1 MNTHHTFDVCIVGAG
16 PAGTTTSLFLSK
28 YNIDHLLIE
37 RAIFPRNKVCGE
49 SFYGRVSHVLRE
61 IDESWAENLFQSGVL
76 TTSRQIN
83 VTYGKNGKALKI
95 RFPADAPPIVKCK
108 RVVFDKLLLDK
119 ALESEHV
126 KYLEGCNICKFEK
139 EKQGWQLT
147 DISGT
152 TIIKTQL
159 LILAIGDKPIHL
171 RQILPN
177 YRMDGVEWLATRR
190 YYKANDAHGIGLP
203 GETFIFS
210 KPLPYTVYT
219 TPLSRDCTMIELMID
234 KKFARKINYKL
245 EALLEQTIRENAV
258 LSTYFNELE
267 MTGKAEGVSML
278 LGTNPRSLSWDNTL
292 VVGSAIGSI
301 HPVTG
306 NGVGHAMRSGQ
317 IAAFWAG
324 QSLRYKNQSATFLQ
338 QYNKAI
344 KQRFR
349 MDYVKG
355 FIYAYSI
362 KVPRIALPLSR
373 LLVYIQIFEI
383 KFRSLP
389 IKKLMFRPVEYYFRR
404 RL

>member
-37 RAIFPRNKVCGE
+37 HAIFPRNKVCGE

-108 RVVFDKLLLDK
+108 RVVFDKILLDK

-126 KYLEGCNICKFEK
+126 KYLEGCNVCKFEK
-139 EKQGWQLT
+139 EKQGWRISPT
-147 DISGT
+147 YSGT

-210 KPLPYTVYT
+210 KPFYPIPFIQRLCPGTV
-219 TPLSRDCTMIELMID
+219 P
-234 KKFARKINYKL
+234 
-245 EALLEQTIRENAV
+245 
-258 LSTYFNELE
+258 
-267 MTGKAEGVSML
+267 
-278 LGTNPRSLSWDNTL
+278 
-292 VVGSAIGSI
+292 
-301 HPVTG
+301 
-306 NGVGHAMRSGQ
+306 
-317 IAAFWAG
+317 
-324 QSLRYKNQSATFLQ
+324 
-338 QYNKAI
+338 
-344 KQRFR
+344 
-349 MDYVKG
+349 
-355 FIYAYSI
+355 
-362 KVPRIALPLSR
+362 
-373 LLVYIQIFEI
+373 
-383 KFRSLP
+383 
-389 IKKLMFRPVEYYFRR
+389 
-404 RL
+404 